1 MLVYVF
7 KKMPFVVVDI
17 FNRRQSALR
26 EVTLRKQL
34 SALVSDYCIC

>member
-17 FNRRQSALR
+17 FNRRQRNRLYERS
-26 EVTLRKQL
+26 L
-34 SALVSDYCIC
+34 SESNSQH